1 VLKKTAK
8 ISAGICLLIIG
19 LIGLLIP
26 IMPQWPFII
35 PGLMLLAEYFPPAQR
50 ALDRLKPFVD
60 KWKVGRKRTS
70 ATMEDRP

>member
-1 VLKKTAK
+1 LKKIAK
-8 ISAGICLLIIG
+8 ITAGIILLIIG
-19 LIGLLIP
+19 FIGLLLP

-50 ALDRLKPFVD
+50 ALDRLKPYVD
-60 KWKVGRKRTS
+60 KWKLGRKRAS